1 MIENTEIERCN
12 RRRRWIHSFAVM
24 ARGVVMVVLTALAV
38 VQMGYHSAVLQTGLR
53 FGGVLVGSAMVI
65 MLLSFVVQVVTYA
78 TLAALLTRTPAVKWL
93 KPSQCKGLMS
103 WVGYEWSFYSNG
115 WQRGY
120 RCMGLDVVTSGRL

>member
-38 VQMGYHSAVLQTGLR
+38 VQMGYHPAVLQTGLR